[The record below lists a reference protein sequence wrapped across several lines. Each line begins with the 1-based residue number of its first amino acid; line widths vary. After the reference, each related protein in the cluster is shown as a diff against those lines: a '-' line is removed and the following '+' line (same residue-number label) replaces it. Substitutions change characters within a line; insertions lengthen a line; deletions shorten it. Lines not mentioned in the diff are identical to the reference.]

1 MVSPTVPPMPR
12 LNLPSPRRTVRQGV
26 RVCRRMGYTDREALV
41 LLMAIADA
49 ARDQVLILGE
59 YNTAWIEDIR
69 GEAQC
74 QLRGLRRTK

>member
-1 MVSPTVPPMPR
+1 M
-12 LNLPSPRRTVRQGV
+12 
-26 RVCRRMGYTDREALV
+26 CRRMGYTDREALV